1 MTISN
6 QAEGIRITPRTEP
19 PEHRGRLR
27 PLQKGNTLTLAVT
40 SGKGGVGKT
49 QVSSNVGI
57 ALAKRGKRVVMLD
70 ADLGLAS
77 LDLALGV
84 RPEHD
89 LMSVVRGQRTIDEIL
104 VEGPHGLF
112 LIPACPGRYEM
123 ANLGVRERSIL
134 CHAVE
139 EILPRFDVLIIDTG
153 AGIGSNAVSF
163 ASWADEIL
171 LVAVPEPTSIRD
183 AYAMAKVLHVRSGVD
198 RVQLV
203 ANQVASEREGY
214 DLHERV
220 DQIVRQFLKL
230 ELKYLASIPRDESVR
245 AGVASGEPCVM
256 SHPESRAARAFDAL
270 GHRLVSEFSPRESL

>member
-6 QAEGIRITPRTEP
+6 QAEGLRATRTEP

-27 PLQKGNTLTLAVT
+27 PLQKGNTLTFAVT

-49 QVSSNVGI
+49 QVSSNIGI
-57 ALAKRGKRVVMLD
+57 SLAKRGKRVVMLD

-104 VEGPHGLF
+104 VEGPHGIS

-123 ANLGVRERSIL
+123 ANLGVRERSVL

-198 RVQLV
+198 RVQLI
-203 ANQVASEREGY
+203 ANQVASEREGFE
-214 DLHERV
+214 LHDRIN
-220 DQIVRQFLKL
+220 QIVHQFLKL
-230 ELKYLASIPRDESVR
+230 ELRYFGSVPRDEAVR
-245 AGVASGEPCVM
+245 TGVACGEPCVL
-256 SHPESRAARAFDAL
+256 SHPESRAARAFDGL
-270 GHRLVSEFSPRESL
+270 GNRMITEFTTREFL